1 MYRYYKLCINAFS
14 AMAIALVVLGCN
26 SSTPETDSIATT
38 PAATQTSTAN
48 NAQASTEKIKFKQAN
63 GAEKFS
69 LKFKS
74 DGAKL
79 VDGADAEIARLNLD
93 GNKVKIK
100 DAADVV
106 IGYVVSQ
113 DGYWKLENAE
123 QTEELYVLRRQ
134 DDGDYK
140 LETGD
145 DTPVY
150 RVKARDYGYE
160 IETPAKESL
169 YKVKVKKG
177 KISLRD
183 ASEETV
189 LSTKS
194 AMTPAAMVPFGFDV
208 LTPPQ
213 QAALAYAVNL
223 TGGQ

>member
-1 MYRYYKLCINAFS
+1 MYRYHKLCINAFS
-14 AMAIALVVLGCN
+14 MMAIALVVFGCGN
-26 SSTPETDSIATT
+26 SSPEVISA
-38 PAATQTSTAN
+38 PPAPVAATATPSS
-48 NAQASTEKIKFKQAN
+48 NAEVSTEKIKFKQSD

-69 LKFKS
+69 LKFKP

-79 VDGADAEIARLNLD
+79 VDSADNELARLTLD

-100 DAADVV
+100 DAADAVL
-106 IGYVVSQ
+106 GYVVSQ
-113 DGYWKLENAE
+113 DGYWKLENAA
-123 QTEELYVLRRQ
+123 QSEEMYVLRRQ

-150 RVKARDYGYE
+150 RIKARDYGYE
-160 IETPAKESL
+160 IETPEKESL

-183 ASEETV
+183 TREETV

-194 AMTPAAMVPFGFDV
+194 AMTPVAMTPFGFDV

>member
-1 MYRYYKLCINAFS
+1 MYRYYKLCIHTFS
-14 AMAIALVVLGCN
+14 ALAIALVVLGCSRSSPEAN
-26 SSTPETDSIATT
+26 SV
-38 PAATQTSTAN
+38 STAPIPT
-48 NAQASTEKIKFKQAN
+48 AIADSSSPQAATEKIKFKQAG

-79 VDGADAEIARLNLD
+79 VDEADNELARLKLD

-100 DAADVV
+100 DPADEVL
-106 IGYVVSQ
+106 GYVVLQ
-113 DGYWKLENAE
+113 AGYWKLENAE

-134 DDGDYK
+134 DDGDFK

-145 DTPVY
+145 DAQVY
-150 RVKARDYGYE
+150 RIKVRDYGYE
-160 IETPAKESL
+160 VETPEKESL
-169 YKVKVKKG
+169 YKVKTKNG

-183 ASEETV
+183 ANDQTV

-194 AMTPAAMVPFGFDV
+194 AMTPVAMAPFGFDV